1 MCIPLQQVM
10 SFFTDIRVHHF
21 KRYAIFPPS
30 GTYISYCAS
39 DHREYQ
45 LGNRVEE
52 QGGNNMRKANNV
64 FVIACFIMSLFTTVM
79 AKADQPSNQTPYGH
93 GDDVKPAHG
102 VIGVVIQVAADRIG
116 EPAAL
121 YVMKV
126 RQDGPAH
133 EAGLKHG
140 DEIVAVNGTPVAGKS
155 YDQVVSMIRGEA
167 GTPVK
172 LEVKGTR
179 ELSIMRVPSD
189 KFTEGQPGPRGGQP
203 EKIRP

>member
-1 MCIPLQQVM
+1 MQ
-10 SFFTDIRVHHF
+10 R
-21 KRYAIFPPS
+21 
-30 GTYISYCAS
+30 
-39 DHREYQ
+39 
-45 LGNRVEE
+45 
-52 QGGNNMRKANNV
+52 MRDAV
-64 FVIACFIMSLFTTVM
+64 VAACFLVSLLTTM
-79 AKADQPSNQTPYGH
+79 IAKADQPAGQPPYAH
-93 GDDVKPAHG
+93 DDDRVAHG

-121 YVMKV
+121 YVMQV

-140 DEIVAVNGTPVAGKS
+140 DEIVAINGTSVAGKS
-155 YDQVVSMIRGEA
+155 YEQVVSMIRGEA

-189 KFTEGQPGPRGGQP
+189 KFTEGRPGSRGGQS
-203 EKIRP
+203 EKARP